1 MLIKSLTKYE
11 TEIKELIATRK
22 IEDEKEKCKN
32 EDKILYK
39 IHRTKNV
46 KSYNLIIQLSNLKNN
61 LMKWKEWQKLFQNKD
76 QIHGNTI

>member
-32 EDKILYK
+32 EDKICYK

>member
-61 LMKWKEWQKLFQNKD
+61 LMK
-76 QIHGNTI
+76 